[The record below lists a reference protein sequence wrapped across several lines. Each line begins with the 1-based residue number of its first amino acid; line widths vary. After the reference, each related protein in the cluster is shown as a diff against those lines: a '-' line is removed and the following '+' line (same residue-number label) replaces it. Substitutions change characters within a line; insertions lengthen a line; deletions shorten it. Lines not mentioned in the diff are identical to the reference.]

1 MKSGNKNCEKVY
13 DRFETMFQ
21 INKKKIRLLLN
32 DGIALHK
39 FKLFKSSEGIFN
51 YILLHLPFDH
61 GYTVLS
67 YLTIILRGLINKCFL
82 SIF

>member
-13 DRFETMFQ
+13 DRFETMFQIKKISFPDLARFQ

-51 YILLHLPFDH
+51 YILLHSPFH
-61 GYTVLS
+61 H
-67 YLTIILRGLINKCFL
+67 
-82 SIF
+82 